1 MPFALAMACA
11 TASSFFGVG
20 YLGERFGG
28 LRAIFV
34 FSIGQALF
42 LGILAFVDQLASLYV
57 AAALFGLG
65 YGGILPCYPIIVR
78 ELLPPA
84 EAGRRTGT
92 VILCAGSGMALGAW
106 LGGALFD
113 LTGTYTLAFLLG
125 VMFNVGNLVIIG
137 FLIWRVPRPAALA
150 TAG

>member
-1 MPFALAMACA
+1 
-11 TASSFFGVG
+11 
-20 YLGERFGG
+20 
-28 LRAIFV
+28 
-34 FSIGQALF
+34 
-42 LGILAFVDQLASLYV
+42 
-57 AAALFGLG
+57 
-65 YGGILPCYPIIVR
+65 
-78 ELLPPA
+78 
-84 EAGRRTGT
+84 
-92 VILCAGSGMALGAW
+92 MALGAW